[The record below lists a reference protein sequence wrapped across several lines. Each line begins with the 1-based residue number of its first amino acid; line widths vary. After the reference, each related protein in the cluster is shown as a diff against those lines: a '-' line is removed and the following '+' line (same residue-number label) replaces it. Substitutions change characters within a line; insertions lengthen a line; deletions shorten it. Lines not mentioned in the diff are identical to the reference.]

1 MTQKEFSE
9 SLGITQ
15 RAVINYEISG
25 RVPKK
30 KILAAI
36 CEQFKICE
44 HWLLTGEGPMHA
56 GEGTN
61 EMADTSAISPPFLY
75 AQPIEN
81 IGSQAHK
88 MADMS
93 AISPLYEENRNLY
106 QKNMEL
112 QERLLSLTEQNA
124 ELRLQLERRDL
135 RIRELEKE
143 NAGLREARG
152 LPLCIVRLRGKL
164 VRVFGVGYNADF
176 NVER

>member
-1 MTQKEFSE
+1 
-9 SLGITQ
+9 
-15 RAVINYEISG
+15 
-25 RVPKK
+25 
-30 KILAAI
+30 
-36 CEQFKICE
+36 
-44 HWLLTGEGPMHA
+44 MHA